1 MKNGWS
7 VKVRSFDELRVCLE
21 KASEES
27 LRQQTRA
34 LIANAPLGCEI
45 DLDQLERHNATY
57 RREAKVLIDDAIA
70 QARVRLAEPW
80 TD

>member
-1 MKNGWS
+1 MSWS
-7 VKVRSFDELRVCLE
+7 VKVRSFAELRASLE
-21 KASEES
+21 QASEES
-27 LRQQTRA
+27 LRQQTRT
-34 LIANAPLGCEI
+34 LLANAPAGAEI

-57 RREAKVLIDDAIA
+57 RAEAKEIIDGAIA